1 MKDGTDAQPLP
12 TPGSLDD
19 IWESVWDGLEQA
31 VASHRHPW
39 RLAALATP
47 QPDVRN
53 VVLRHAD
60 RWAGTLCF
68 HTDLRSPKATFVPG
82 PLAALFYDPS
92 EKVQVR
98 VQGQAEWADEAAR
111 RARWT
116 SSRLSSRK
124 CYLAPVAP
132 GTPSDKPTVN
142 LPSDLSGRDP
152 TDEEAEHGYPYFGA
166 IVLKVATLDWLKL
179 AYSGHIRARFT
190 PEGATWVA
198 P

>member
-1 MKDGTDAQPLP
+1 MA
-12 TPGSLDD
+12 PGSLDD
-19 IWESVWDGLEQA
+19 VWASVWDGFEQA

-60 RWAGTLCF
+60 RESLTLCF
-68 HTDLRSPKATFVPG
+68 HTDVRSPKAACVPG
-82 PLAALFYDPS
+82 PLAALFYDPF

-98 VQGQAEWADEAAR
+98 INGHGDWADETLK
-111 RARWT
+111 RARWE
-116 SSRLSSRK
+116 SSQLSSRK
-124 CYLAPVAP
+124 CYLAPDAP
-132 GTPSDKPTVN
+132 GTPSDVPTPN
-142 LPSDLSGRDP
+142 LPSGLLGREP
-152 TDEEAEHGYPYFGA
+152 TAEEAEPGYQNFGT

-179 AYSGHIRARFT
+179 AYSGHVRARFT
-190 PEGATWVA
+190 QEGATWAA